1 MASLNQKRSA
11 LLYLEM
17 AENISFCGSFL
28 SHCISLYPLQT
39 TYLHQNKCFRHLSI
53 CSIPV
58 PSPTHPP
65 HPKKKKKELAGAK
78 ALYATST
85 ERWEFV
91 YLHQVEHSVFKALK
105 CGLRLLS
112 DDCVYT
118 GLLPVGTLRIFESV
132 AWFAF
137 REGKGS
143 ACDKVLQ
150 RLWSVLSGTGSLHL
164 FQSQNCYFSPEDE
177 RL

>member
-1 MASLNQKRSA
+1 MDPFFLIVSHSTHYR
-11 LLYLEM
+11 LLTSIKINVLD
-17 AENISFCGSFL
+17 ISV
-28 SHCISLYPLQT
+28 Y
-39 TYLHQNKCFRHLSI
+39 
-53 CSIPV
+53 V
-58 PSPTHPP
+58 PSPT
-65 HPKKKKKELAGAK
+65 PKKKKKELAGAK

-105 CGLRLLS
+105 YGLRLLS

-118 GLLPVGTLRIFESV
+118 RPVVTLRIFESV

-143 ACDKVLQ
+143 ACDKVL
-150 RLWSVLSGTGSLHL
+150 
-164 FQSQNCYFSPEDE
+164 
-177 RL
+177 